1 MAFSLN
7 KAMLIGNLGRDA
19 ETRFTP
25 SNVEVT
31 NFSIATTYGR
41 KDQSGNW
48 TDETTWHNVAAF
60 NLSDFYKNSLRK
72 GAKVYVEGRINTR
85 EYEKDGQ
92 KKYYTEIIANQII
105 PLDPRE
111 ARQGGS
117 YGGGS
122 NYGGGQPSGGGAPA
136 SKPPSAPSGEEDDL
150 PF

>member
-1 MAFSLN
+1 
-7 KAMLIGNLGRDA
+7 MLIGNLGRDA

-31 NFSIATTYGR
+31 NFSMATTWRR

-60 NLSDFYKNSLRK
+60 NLSDFYKNALRK

-92 KKYYTEIIANQII
+92 KRYYTEIIANQII

-117 YGGGS
+117 YGGGQS
-122 NYGGGQPSGGGAPA
+122 DYGGGQPSGGGAPS
-136 SKPPSAPSGEEDDL
+136 SKPPTGPPNEEDDL